1 MESLKDYFQECLEK
15 SAENN
20 PVVLVLD
27 SLDQLSIDHG
37 GRQMDWYPR
46 NLPPNVYAI
55 LSTLPGQEHQALP
68 SLRVRYKAF
77 ITSKKY
83 AKQQVIL
90 LIAFFL
96 SHTLIYE
103 MNSMCLLIKFFNAM
117 ILVTSST
124 MSGGFFYFSFTF
136 KRVIYE
142 LIFLIV
148 TGIPNPLHTK

>member
-15 SAENN
+15 SAENS

-77 ITSKKY
+77 LTSKKY
-83 AKQQVIL
+83 ASQQMIL
-90 LIAFFL
+90 LI
-96 SHTLIYE
+96 
-103 MNSMCLLIKFFNAM
+103 
-117 ILVTSST
+117 
-124 MSGGFFYFSFTF
+124 TF
-136 KRVIYE
+136 KSHSNLCNE
-142 LIFLIV
+142 LHVSVEQIC
-148 TGIPNPLHTK
+148 